1 MIGYRPPVLTNT
13 PLGFRLL
20 NKISVKGRRMNIEKI
35 GRPRIST
42 WMMMAQKMAMSGPIY
57 LAANLREEV
66 YF

>member
-1 MIGYRPPVLTNT
+1 
-13 PLGFRLL
+13 
-20 NKISVKGRRMNIEKI
+20 MNIEKI